1 MLGLY
6 DFTELLLQTK
16 RKGALMHFK
25 EEKAIYLQ
33 IVDFVKEKILKD
45 EWTADQKIL
54 SVRDLASELEVT
66 PNTVMRAY
74 DLLQQQ
80 DLVYNKRGLGL
91 FVDPEAKE
99 KTALLQKEYFMSIEL
114 PQFFNQL
121 EILGISMDEVLLQYN
136 NRIQTTDS

>member
-1 MLGLY
+1 M
-6 DFTELLLQTK
+6 Q
-16 RKGALMHFK
+16 FK

-54 SVRDLASELEVT
+54 SVRDLAAELEVT

-80 DLVYNKRGLGL
+80 NLVYNKRGLGL
-91 FVDPEAKE
+91 FVAPDAKE
-99 KTALLQKEYFMSIEL
+99 KTALLQKEHFMSIEL
-114 PQFFNQL
+114 PQFFSQL
-121 EILGISMDEVLLQYN
+121 EILDISMEEILLAYN
-136 NRIQTTDS
+136 NRSQTTNQ